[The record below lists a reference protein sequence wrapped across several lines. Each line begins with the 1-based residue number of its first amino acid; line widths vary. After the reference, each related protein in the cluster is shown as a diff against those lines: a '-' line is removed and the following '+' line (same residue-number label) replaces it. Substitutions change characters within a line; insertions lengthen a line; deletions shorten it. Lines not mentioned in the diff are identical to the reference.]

1 MSAFIKRLLKAARK
15 YTVMDYAFLKI
26 TLVSFGILL
35 GAYFSQFFLNHTSF
49 LWVIFILSYLWIM
62 YRTFIKHMN

>member
-1 MSAFIKRLLKAARK
+1 MSAFIKRLLKAARM

-35 GAYFSQFFLNHTSF
+35 GSYFSRFFLNYTF
-49 LWVIFILSYLWIM
+49 LLWVIFIISYLWVM